1 MSEEKTVIEPE
12 VIDESSP
19 DYMKPRKKSLGSK
32 IAETFITG
40 DMDDVKSYVIKQIIV
55 PRVKQTVEDIITNG
69 IHILFNG
76 SGSVGSSNNRK
87 NNMYVSYDNS
97 GYVDYSSAGKRT
109 NQSVSTY
116 TGSFG
121 NFIYPFR
128 TRQEADEIISML
140 GDVLEAYKKISIKDY
155 YDILMNRYKNLK
167 VQISITDPNYGWKS
181 MDGITVKQTYDRQY
195 YIQFPRTVPLN

>member
-1 MSEEKTVIEPE
+1 MSEEKVVIEPE

-19 DYMKPRKKSLGSK
+19 EYMKPRKKSLGSK

-40 DMDDVKSYVIKQIIV
+40 DMDDVKRYVVQEIIV
-55 PRVKQTVEDIITNG
+55 PRVKQTIEEIITNG
-69 IHILFNG
+69 VHILFNG
-76 SGSVGSSNNRK
+76 RASSGSSGHRK
-87 NNMYVSYDNS
+87 NSMYVSYDNG
-97 GYVDYSSAGKRT
+97 GYVDYSNAGKRAGQ
-109 NQSVSTY
+109 NVSTY

-121 NFIYPFR
+121 NFIYPFK

-181 MDGITVKQTYDRQY
+181 MDGISVKQTYDRQY